1 MLCISHIKLEY
12 TNIGY
17 DMNKKNNIDMTRVA
31 FISTEVIIFVIGLLL
46 VFETELEL
54 NLSVVCTM
62 AVMLLSANMYCHIGM
77 GAKDR
82 VERLAHVG
90 NEAMSFSWYVTLVVI
105 LLSLALTGVLD
116 IGLTIGHILGI
127 GLMAMILMM
136 IGHDE
141 IMVRRGVTA

>member
-12 TNIGY
+12 TNIGD
-17 DMNKKNNIDMTRVA
+17 DMDKKNYIEMTPVA
-31 FISTEVIIFVIGLLL
+31 FISTEIIIFVIGLLL

-62 AVMLLSANMYCHIGM
+62 AMMLLSANMFYHIGM
-77 GAKDR
+77 GAQDR

-90 NEAMSFSWYVTLVVI
+90 NEAMSYSWYVTLVVI

-141 IMVRRGVTA
+141 IIVRRGVTA

>member
-62 AVMLLSANMYCHIGM
+62 AVMLLSANMYYHIGM

-82 VERLAHVG
+82 VERLARVG

-127 GLMAMILMM
+127 GLMTIILMM

-141 IMVRRGVTA
+141 ILVRRGVTA